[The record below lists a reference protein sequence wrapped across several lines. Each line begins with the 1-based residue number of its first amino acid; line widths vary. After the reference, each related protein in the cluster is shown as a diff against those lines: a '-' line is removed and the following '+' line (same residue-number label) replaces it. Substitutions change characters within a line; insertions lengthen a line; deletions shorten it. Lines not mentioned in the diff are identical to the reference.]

1 MFVHED
7 ARRFVY
13 DWAQGEFK
21 AAKAVIAKGP
31 CAVGCH
37 YHRNKDESFLLIHGF
52 CDLSIV
58 GEQRLGQVAAPHL
71 WHVPRG
77 TYHEFHL
84 QAGAILMGVATEEF
98 DEADEIRGKPVDL
111 EIAIA

>member
-7 ARRFVY
+7 ARRVVF
-13 DWAQGEFK
+13 DWAQGDFK
-21 AAKAVIAKGP
+21 AAKALIAKEP

-52 CDLSIV
+52 CDRSTI
-58 GEQRLGQVAAPHL
+58 GEQTLGPVAAPHL

-84 QAGAILMGVATEEF
+84 QGGAILMGVASEAF
-98 DEADEIRGKPVDL
+98 DEADEIRGKP
-111 EIAIA
+111 